1 MSGHVGELAALATA
15 ACWTVSALAFTA
27 AGKRVG
33 SLNVNLIR
41 LGLAL
46 VFLAGYGWLT
56 RGQPWPGDASAR
68 TWGWLLLSGF
78 VGFTL
83 GDLCLFEAF
92 VLLGARRATLLMT
105 LAPLLTA
112 LIGWLALGEHL
123 AVRAWLGIL
132 ITVAGIWLVLAEKR
146 AATDAPQDTRQ
157 LRTGLWLGLGA
168 AAGQAVGLVLSKQGM
183 NGYDAFG
190 ATQIRVVAG
199 LAGFAALFAAQRR
212 FRQLGPVLR
221 EPAAMGWITLGAL
234 FGPFIGVGLALVAVQ
249 HIPTGIAATIIG
261 LVPVFIIPPA
271 VLLHGERV
279 GWRALTG
286 TVVAVAGVALLCL

>member
-1 MSGHVGELAALATA
+1 MVGELAALATA
-15 ACWTVSALAFTA
+15 ACWTISSFAFTA
-27 AGKRVG
+27 AGRRVG

-41 LGLAL
+41 LALAL

-56 RGQPWPGDASAR
+56 RGQPWPSDAPAP

-78 VGFTL
+78 IGFTL

-92 VLLGARRATLLMT
+92 VLLGTRLATLMMT

-112 LIGWLALGEHL
+112 VIGWLVLGERL
-123 AVRAWLGIL
+123 AGRDWTGIL
-132 ITVAGIWLVLAEKR
+132 ITVAGIWLVLAEKH
-146 AATDAPQDTRQ
+146 AATEAPHDARQ

-168 AAGQAVGLVLSKQGM
+168 AAGQAIGLVLSKQGM
-183 NGYDAFG
+183 GRYDAFG
-190 ATQIRVVAG
+190 ATQIRVIAG

-212 FRQLGPVLR
+212 YRQLGAVLR
-221 EPAAMGWITLGAL
+221 QPAAMGFIALGAW
-234 FGPFIGVGLALVAVQ
+234 FGPFVGVGLALVAVQ

-261 LVPVFIIPPA
+261 LVPVFVIPPA
-271 VLLHGERV
+271 VLLHGDRV
-279 GWRALTG
+279 GWRAMTG